1 VAARGPAGRLI
12 SGTDRRGWSMPV
24 GPPTMPSAYHLRSRR
39 SGDIAGSYDGQLHV
53 ADSGIIPQSG
63 LTMEQ
68 LGNALVTQA
77 PEGAAGGQEL
87 AVTSTNFADN
97 ASPSATVADTWSLV
111 TKIAISHVSLSPLER
126 EPLGK

>member
-1 VAARGPAGRLI
+1 
-12 SGTDRRGWSMPV
+12 M
-24 GPPTMPSAYHLRSRR
+24 GPPTMSSAYHPSSKR
-39 SGDIAGSYDGQLHV
+39 SGDIAGPHDSQLHV
-53 ADSGIIPQSG
+53 ADSGILPQSA

-68 LGNALVTQA
+68 IGDALVTQA
-77 PEGAAGGQEL
+77 SEGTAGWQEL
-87 AVTSTNFADN
+87 AIASMDLADN